1 MQKRVLSSAIA
12 LALTALAAGSA
23 LAQSSVTIYG
33 NIDVSFDR
41 VKRDAG
47 DRLLPQNTIS
57 SDANTAY
64 TRINDSLSNKQSFS
78 RVGPDLSSQSA
89 LGFRGVEDLGGGY
102 KGNFVLEGQMGVDN
116 GALLRD
122 GRMFGRQ
129 AYVGVTTPFGEVR
142 LGRQYA
148 PIFFSSALVTTER
161 FGGTD
166 QFIEGGL
173 SNSLNIRWDNAI
185 TYSAQMGGFRG
196 QLGFSPNA
204 GVAERI
210 NAQRGGNGSDANGSI
225 VGGNNSGA
233 STEKTSG
240 AGRSWGAFGAY
251 AIDAL
256 TVTAGYGSTNFAN
269 TPVYLATGNTGPAFM
284 FNLGDYSVWNLGAK
298 YVLKDLGLTFN
309 GAFGRGSYD
318 IKNANT
324 ATSGT
329 SLLTSGVAGLF
340 GITNGDLRVS
350 SLVLGTR
357 YEIGAVGLL
366 AQWSETKFRNE
377 GRGKNVAYTL
387 GAEYSLSK
395 RTTLYSRYEQIKD
408 TGVGPAV
415 LLAAT
420 GIREVPTIGG
430 AGITPNGKTSTI
442 ALGVRHNF

>member
-12 LALTALAAGSA
+12 LALTALASGTA

-41 VKRDAG
+41 VKRTAG
-47 DRLLPQNTIS
+47 DVINPALS
-57 SDANTAY
+57 SLNV
-64 TRINDSLSNKQSFS
+64 KQSYS

-89 LGFRGVEDLGGGY
+89 LGFKGVEDLGNGY

-122 GRMFGRQ
+122 GRLFGRQ
-129 AYVGVTTPFGEVR
+129 AYVGLTTPFGEFR
-142 LGRQYA
+142 AGRQYA

-166 QFIEGGL
+166 QFVEGGL
-173 SNSLNIRWDNAI
+173 SNSLNIRWDNAL
-185 TYSAQMGGFRG
+185 TYSLQAGGFRG

-204 GVAERI
+204 GVADAI
-210 NAQRGGNGSDANGSI
+210 SANRGPAANDTSGEI
-225 VGGNNSGA
+225 VGGINAGG
-233 STEKTSG
+233 EKTSG
-240 AGRSWGAFGAY
+240 RGRSWGAFGAY
-251 AIDAL
+251 AISDL
-256 TVTAGYGSTNFAN
+256 TLTLGYGSTKFAN
-269 TPVYLATGNTGPAFM
+269 APVYLGTVVAPQALVGT
-284 FNLGDYSVWNLGAK
+284 LGDYDVWNLGAK

-318 IKNANT
+318 VK
-324 ATSGT
+324 S
-329 SLLTSGVAGLF
+329 VAGAGALL
-340 GITNGDLRVS
+340 GLEVGDLKVS

-357 YEIGAVGLL
+357 YEIGAMAFL
-366 AQWSETKFRNE
+366 AQWSETKFRNDS
-377 GRGKNVAYTL
+377 RGKNHAYTL

-395 RTTLYSRYEQIKD
+395 RTTLYTRYEQIRDK
-408 TGVGPAV
+408 GVGPAV
-415 LLAAT
+415 VLAAT

-430 AGITPNGKTSTI
+430 TGISPEGKTSTL

>member
-41 VKRDAG
+41 VKKDAG
-47 DRLLPQNTIS
+47 TRLLP
-57 SDANTAY
+57 DANATLIA
-64 TRINDSLSNKQSFS
+64 TNNALSNKSSVS

-173 SNSLNIRWDNAI
+173 SNTLNIRWDNAI

-204 GVAERI
+204 GTADAI
-210 NAQRGGNGSDANGSI
+210 NASRGSSGSDSGSI
-225 VGGNNSGA
+225 LGGNNSGA

-240 AGRSWGAFGAY
+240 RGRSWGAFGAY

-256 TVTAGYGSTNFAN
+256 TLTGGYSSTNFAN
-269 TPVYLATGNTGPAFM
+269 TPVFLLTGTPTTSTALFS
-284 FNLGDYSVWNLGAK
+284 LGDYSVWNLGAK
-298 YVLKDLGLTFN
+298 YVLKEMGLTFN
-309 GAFGRGSYD
+309 GAFGRASYD
-318 IKNANT
+318 V
-324 ATSGT
+324 SGAGST
-329 SLLTSGVAGLF
+329 AGLL
-340 GITNGDLRVS
+340 GVTNGDLRVS

-357 YEIGAVGLL
+357 YEIGAVALL

-377 GRGKNVAYTL
+377 SRGKNVGYTL

-395 RTTLYSRYEQIKD
+395 RTTLYSRFAQIKD

-415 LLAAT
+415 LFPAT
-420 GIREVPTIGG
+420 GIREVPPMGG
-430 AGITPNGKTSTI
+430 AGLTPDGKTSLL

>member
-41 VKRDAG
+41 VKRDVG
-47 DRLLPQNTIS
+47 DVVAPGLE
-57 SDANTAY
+57 
-64 TRINDSLSNKQSFS
+64 SLNVKQSTS

-129 AYVGVTTPFGEVR
+129 AYVGVTSPFGEVR

-148 PIFFSSALVTTER
+148 PIFFSSAVITTER

-173 SNSLNIRWDNAI
+173 SNTLNIRWDNAI
-185 TYSAQMGGFRG
+185 TYSAQVAGFRG

-204 GVAERI
+204 GAADII
-210 NAQRGGNGSDANGSI
+210 NGNRTTTATQGSNDGSI
-225 VGGNNSGA
+225 LGGNNSGA

-240 AGRSWGAFGAY
+240 RGRSWGAFGAY

-256 TVTAGYGSTNFAN
+256 TLSAGYSSTNFAGAQVRLGTTN
-269 TPVYLATGNTGPAFM
+269 SALTNVFK
-284 FNLGDYSVWNLGAK
+284 LGDYSVWNLGAK
-298 YVLKDLGLTFN
+298 YVLKDLGLTFT
-309 GAFGRGSYD
+309 GAFGRANYD
-318 IKNANT
+318 VKDTT
-324 ATSGT
+324 ATANA
-329 SLLTSGVAGLF
+329 LGV
-340 GITNGDLRVS
+340 TNGDLRVS

-357 YEIGAVGLL
+357 YEIGAVALL
-366 AQWSETKFRNE
+366 GQWSETKFRNE
-377 GRGKNVAYTL
+377 GRGKNVGYTL

-395 RTTLYSRYEQIKD
+395 RTTLYTRYAQLKD

-415 LLAAT
+415 LFSAT
-420 GIREVPTIGG
+420 GIREVPPMAG
-430 AGITPNGKTSTI
+430 AGISPDGKTSLL